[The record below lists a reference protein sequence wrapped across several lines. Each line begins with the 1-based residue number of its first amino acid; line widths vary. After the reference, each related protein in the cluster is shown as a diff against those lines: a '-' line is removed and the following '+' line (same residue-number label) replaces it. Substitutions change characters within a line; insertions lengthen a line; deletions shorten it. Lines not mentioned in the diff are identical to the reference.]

1 MSTTRIA
8 ILGFAIGAAVLAAF
22 LAKGFLGEKPKTQ
35 VVEVNKAETTE
46 VLVVS
51 KDIKIGGLLSRSTLD
66 WQDWPR
72 KAVQPH
78 MITRKAKPDAL
89 SEFEKARARAEIFQ
103 GEPVSTRKV
112 IMPTDSGFMA
122 AILPKG
128 MRAIA
133 VRVSVETGAGG
144 FILPNDRVDV
154 LLTRKLNS
162 GGGSAARTVTE
173 TVLSNVRVLAIDQT
187 YTSGSDGKKE
197 QIAEN
202 KINTA
207 TLELDPRQS
216 EVVALAETTGQLTLA
231 LRALADNGSS
241 ELGDDGPRLSK
252 KYATGAGEITVL
264 RYGIEKQ
271 TATND

>member
-1 MSTTRIA
+1 MSITRIA
-8 ILGFAIGAAVLAAF
+8 ILGFALGAAVLAAF

-35 VVEVNKAETTE
+35 VVEVNKAEMIE
-46 VLVVS
+46 VLVTS
-51 KDIKIGGLLSRSTLD
+51 KDIKIGGLLSGSSMS
-66 WQDWPR
+66 WQSWPK
-72 KAVQPH
+72 KAVAEH
-78 MITRKAKPDAL
+78 MITRKAKPQAL
-89 SEFEKARARAEIFQ
+89 KEFENARARAELFS
-103 GEPVSTRKV
+103 GEPVSTRK
-112 IMPTDSGFMA
+112 IILSGDAGFMA

-154 LLTRKLNS
+154 LLTRKLDGS
-162 GGGSAARTVTE
+162 GTTARTVTE
-173 TVLSNVRVLAIDQT
+173 TVLTNVRVLAVDQT
-187 YTSGSDGKKE
+187 YSASSDGKNG
-197 QIAEN
+197 QVAES

-207 TLELDPRQS
+207 TLELNPRQT
-216 EVVALAETTGQLTLA
+216 EVVALAETTGQLTLS

-252 KYATGAGEITVL
+252 KYAKGAGEITVL

>member
-1 MSTTRIA
+1 MSITRIA
-8 ILGFAIGAAVLAAF
+8 ILGVAIGAAVLAAV
-22 LAKGFLGEKPKTQ
+22 LAKGFVGSKPKTQ
-35 VVEVNKAETTE
+35 VVEVNKAETVE
-46 VLVVS
+46 VLVAANDV
-51 KDIKIGGLLSRSTLD
+51 KIGGLLNRSTLS
-66 WQDWPR
+66 WQDWPK
-72 KAVQPH
+72 KAVAGH
-78 MITRKAKPDAL
+78 MITRKAKPEAI
-89 SEFEKARARAEIFQ
+89 SEYENARARAELFK
-103 GEPVSTRKV
+103 GEPVSTRKL
-112 IMPTDSGFMA
+112 ILPNQSGFMA

-154 LLTRKLNS
+154 LLTRKLT
-162 GGGSAARTVTE
+162 GGQARTVTE
-173 TVLSNVRVLAIDQT
+173 TVLTNVRVLAIDQT
-187 YTSGSDGKKE
+187 YTPSSSDGKKD
-197 QIAEN
+197 QVAEK

-207 TLELDPRQS
+207 TLELDPRQA

-264 RYGIEKQ
+264 RYGIAKQ

>member
-8 ILGFAIGAAVLAAF
+8 ILGLALGAAILAAF
-22 LAKGFLGEKPKTQ
+22 LAKGFLGNEPKTKI
-35 VVEVNKAETTE
+35 VEKKVGETTE

-51 KDIKIGGLLSRSTLD
+51 KDVKIGGLLNGSAIK
-66 WQDWPR
+66 WQEWPK
-72 KAVQPH
+72 KAIAAH
-78 MITRKAKPDAL
+78 MITRKSKPDAM
-89 SEFEKARARAEIFQ
+89 SKFENARARAALFE
-103 GEPVSTRKV
+103 GEPVSTKKV
-112 IMPTDSGFMA
+112 ILPNQSGFMA

-154 LLTRKLNS
+154 LLTRKLS
-162 GGGSAARTVTE
+162 GGATARTVTE
-173 TVLSNVRVLAIDQT
+173 TVLTNVRVLAIDQT
-187 YTSGSDGKKE
+187 YTADNGDKKD
-197 QIAEN
+197 QVAEN

-252 KYATGAGEITVL
+252 KYATGAGEITIL
-264 RYGIEKQ
+264 RYGIERQ

>member
-8 ILGFAIGAAVLAAF
+8 ILGLALGAAVLAAF
-22 LAKGFLGEKPKTQ
+22 LAKGFLGEKPETK

-46 VLVVS
+46 ILVVS
-51 KDIKIGGLLSRSTLD
+51 KDVKIGGLLNRSTVK
-66 WQDWPR
+66 WQDWPK
-72 KAVQPH
+72 KAVAPH
-78 MITRKAKPDAL
+78 MITRKAKPEAMGD
-89 SEFEKARARAEIFQ
+89 FENARARAQLFE
-103 GEPVSTRKV
+103 GEPVSTRK
-112 IMPTDSGFMA
+112 IILPNQSGFMA

-154 LLTRKLNS
+154 LLTRKLS
-162 GGGSAARTVTE
+162 GGSTARTVTE
-173 TVLSNVRVLAIDQT
+173 TVLTNVRVLAVDQT
-187 YTSGSDGKKE
+187 YTSGGGDDKE
-197 QIAEN
+197 QVAEN

-264 RYGIEKQ
+264 RYGIERQ